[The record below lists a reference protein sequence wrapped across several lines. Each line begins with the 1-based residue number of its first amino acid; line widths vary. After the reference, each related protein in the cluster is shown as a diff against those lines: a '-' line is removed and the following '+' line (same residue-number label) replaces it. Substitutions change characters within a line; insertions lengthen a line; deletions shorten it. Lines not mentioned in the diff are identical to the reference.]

1 MNQEFQPSHV
11 MVENLV
17 DGALP
22 REEYFSPMVHQDR
35 RVAVP
40 EPAVQLA
47 PQHGWQ
53 CKSGMHNFENR
64 CFSCQEWKAGDNNST
79 NNAQPTWDRGGNQ
92 NQYQTQLDWACDA
105 CGNLNGYNKVRC
117 VACPRWKDGKRPNL
131 KPTVETP
138 GEANMV
144 MLQYGNWM
152 CQYCSIV
159 NLAKKARCR
168 HCQGWKGGRRENMP
182 KRNGNVNNHE
192 GSTPWTCDV
201 CAHVNAG
208 VKQRCGSCQHWKQG
222 KRLNMRAKA
231 RSDSPPY
238 VPPAGSIFPR
248 VPDNNPWHCVR
259 CGNNNEGAKLRCGS
273 CRSWKSGK
281 LQMSVFAAAPAV
293 EPLAGAIAPWLCGGC
308 SYMNT
313 VNIQQCESCQCWR
326 SYETMQ
332 RHGQIN
338 DQTNNSQ
345 SYNQNDVN
353 NQIYTHE
360 QYTQPLDP
368 SVAFLPPSLPAPQV
382 VEEAQA
388 KQQNPQQ
395 LLPWVC
401 LGCSKENLGS
411 KARCGGCQKW
421 KG

>member
-1 MNQEFQPSHV
+1 
-11 MVENLV
+11 
-17 DGALP
+17 
-22 REEYFSPMVHQDR
+22 
-35 RVAVP
+35 
-40 EPAVQLA
+40 
-47 PQHGWQ
+47 
-53 CKSGMHNFENR
+53 
-64 CFSCQEWKAGDNNST
+64 
-79 NNAQPTWDRGGNQ
+79 
-92 NQYQTQLDWACDA
+92 
-105 CGNLNGYNKVRC
+105 
-117 VACPRWKDGKRPNL
+117 
-131 KPTVETP
+131 
-138 GEANMV
+138 
-144 MLQYGNWM
+144 
-152 CQYCSIV
+152 
-159 NLAKKARCR
+159 
-168 HCQGWKGGRRENMP
+168 
-182 KRNGNVNNHE
+182 
-192 GSTPWTCDV
+192 
-201 CAHVNAG
+201 
-208 VKQRCGSCQHWKQG
+208 
-222 KRLNMRAKA
+222 
-231 RSDSPPY
+231 
-238 VPPAGSIFPR
+238 
-248 VPDNNPWHCVR
+248 
-259 CGNNNEGAKLRCGS
+259 
-273 CRSWKSGK
+273 
-281 LQMSVFAAAPAV
+281 MSVFAAVPVV

-360 QYTQPLDP
+360 QYTQPIDP
-368 SVAFLPPSLPAPQV
+368 SVAEMQV